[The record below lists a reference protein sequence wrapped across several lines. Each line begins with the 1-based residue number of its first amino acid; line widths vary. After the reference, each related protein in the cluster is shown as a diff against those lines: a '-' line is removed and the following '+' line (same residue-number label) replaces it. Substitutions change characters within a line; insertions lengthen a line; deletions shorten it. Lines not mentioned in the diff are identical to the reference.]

1 MKNFILFLGLI
12 SIFSCEKEI
21 VQTKNVLTEKQIN
34 TIVLTEK
41 QINTIVLTV
50 DTFKYKSDYDTTTIS
65 VSSNTNFNMTTEF
78 FFTDSLGKME
88 NLTPI
93 IKENSAKYFVKYE
106 VDDQL
111 GFKINA
117 IDKVG
122 LLTNFKTSKPS
133 KLGRDNFK
141 IILFYT
147 ENCDTIF
154 QYPFKFNVAT
164 S

>member
-34 TIVLTEK
+34 TIVLT
-41 QINTIVLTV
+41 V

-65 VSSNTNFNMTTEF
+65 VRSNTEFNMTTEF

-106 VDDQL
+106 VADQL

-117 IDKVG
+117 TDKASNGSPLG
-122 LLTNFKTSKPS
+122 LLTNFKTSKP
-133 KLGRDNFK
+133 GRDNFK

-147 ENCDTIF
+147 ENFDTIF

-164 S
+164 P